1 MLSEVFSSLALLR
14 SQLSANGPE
23 NIFVTFVQRRHS
35 KTSFAITQRIVN
47 MKGVIMTKVNCLN
60 PIAACGLDLFSDNYE
75 MVDSIDNAEAVL
87 VRSASMHDMDMPES
101 LVSIARAGAGVNNIP
116 LEKCA
121 EKGIVVFNTPGANAN
136 GVKEIVVAGLL
147 LASRDLIGG
156 YNWVKENA
164 AEADIAK
171 MVEKQKK
178 NFAGNEIQGKKL
190 GVIGLGAI
198 GAKVAN
204 IAFRLGMEVFGYDP
218 YVTVDSAWSLSRH
231 IKHIKNVEE
240 IYKECDYIT
249 VHVPALD
256 STKGMINKEAF
267 AMMKDG
273 VRILNFARDILVN
286 EEDIK
291 EALASGKVAKY
302 VTDFP
307 NPTIAGVDNVI
318 TLPHLG
324 ASTEESED
332 NCAIMAV
339 KQTADFIENGNIKNS
354 VNYPACDAGVCDTT
368 ARVCICH
375 KNIPDMLTR
384 FTGVFSKEKINIA
397 NMVSKSKGDWAYT
410 ILDVESE
417 VNDASKAELAAVDG
431 VVRVRII

>member
-1 MLSEVFSSLALLR
+1 
-14 SQLSANGPE
+14 
-23 NIFVTFVQRRHS
+23 
-35 KTSFAITQRIVN
+35 
-47 MKGVIMTKVNCLN
+47 MTKVNCLN

-75 MVDSIDNAEAVL
+75 IVDSMENAEAVL
-87 VRSASMHDMDMPES
+87 VRSASMHDLDLPEN
-101 LVSIARAGAGVNNIP
+101 LAAVARAGAGVNNIP
-116 LEKCA
+116 LDKCA

-147 LASRDLIGG
+147 LASRDLMGG

-164 AEADIAK
+164 ADPDIAK
-171 MVEKQKK
+171 LVEKQKK
-178 NFAGNEIQGKKL
+178 NYAGNEIQGKKL

-204 IAFRLGMEVFGYDP
+204 IAFRLGMEVYGYDP
-218 YVTVDSAWSLSRH
+218 YVSVDAAWSLSRH
-231 IKHIKNVEE
+231 IKHITNVED

-256 STKGMINKEAF
+256 STKGMLNKDAF

-273 VRILNFARDILVN
+273 VRILNFARDVLVN
-286 EEDIK
+286 DEDMK
-291 EALASGKVAKY
+291 EALVSGKVAKY

-307 NPTIAGVDNVI
+307 NPAIAGVDNVI

-339 KQTADFIENGNIKNS
+339 KQIADFMENGNIKNS
-354 VNYPACDAGVCDTT
+354 VNYPACDAGVCAT
-368 ARVCICH
+368 AARIAICH

-384 FTGVFSKEKINIA
+384 FTSVFSKKSINIA

-417 VNDASKAELAAVDG
+417 VDENSQNELEAIEG
-431 VVRVRII
+431 VVKVRVI